1 VAQVLYKSAAKTGAL
16 PHSDSIR
23 EIIPDEKLPKMES
36 ALLDFF
42 IGHAD
47 TVLSKDT
54 ILLSVWGCAG
64 DGMSATLTVHINRL
78 RKKLEEDARCPKVI
92 ETVRGVGY
100 RFNSGALKI
109 K

>member
-1 VAQVLYKSAAKTGAL
+1 MNYQIDERKSIEDAQKGNK
-16 PHSDSIR
+16 R
-23 EIIPDEKLPKMES
+23 EKLPPKERE
-36 ALLDFF
+36 LLSFF
-42 IGHAD
+42 ITNPDKAF
-47 TVLSKDT
+47 SKEE
-54 ILLSVWGCAG
+54 IIERVWGYG
-64 DGMSATLTVHINRL
+64 SNGHSATLTVHINRL